1 MLRIIHF
8 VQNLSLDITA
18 GAVISCWFI
27 CDFLGV
33 ATSVPMLSGLGMAIW
48 LIYTADHILD
58 ARKATGEIVNPRH
71 AFHRKYQ
78 KPVVG
83 IAVLVFVIGVYNAF
97 QLPLKTI
104 YYGLVLVGLSGLY
117 FVYLKTSITQRFK
130 ESFAALVYTAGLFA
144 GPLSLVPELNWDMA
158 ILAGFFFLLAYA
170 NLLVLPLFEK
180 EIDEQQGVVSIATR
194 QGDFGVTFF
203 FYVTVMLITLG
214 AVLVVRFSDAF
225 GYAPFLFI
233 LMSWSLF
240 ALISKPA
247 FFHKYQLYRI
257 VGDGIFFL
265 PGLLLL

>member
-8 VQNLSLDITA
+8 VQNLSLDITV

-33 ATSVPMLSGLGMAIW
+33 IPSIPMLSGLGMAIW

-58 ARKATGEIVNPRH
+58 ARKAKGDLVNPRH

-78 KPVVG
+78 KPILIV
-83 IAVLVFVIGVYNAF
+83 AALVFGVGVYNAF
-97 QLPLKTI
+97 QLPEKTI

-117 FVYLKTSITQRFK
+117 FLYLKSSTTQRFK
-130 ESFAALVYTAGLFA
+130 EAFAALVYTAGLFA
-144 GPLSLVPELNWDMA
+144 GPLSLVAGLSWSTA
-158 ILAGFFFLLAYA
+158 VLASFFFLLAFA

-180 EIDEQQGVVSIATR
+180 EMDEKQGEVSIATR
-194 QGDFGVTFF
+194 QGNFGVRSI
-203 FYVTVMLITLG
+203 FYVTVVLINLA
-214 AVLVVRFSDAF
+214 AVFVILFSTSF
-225 GYAPFLFI
+225 GHAPYMFI
-233 LMSWSLF
+233 LMSWSLL
-240 ALISKPA
+240 ALISKPT
-247 FFHKYQLYRI
+247 FFYKFQLYRI